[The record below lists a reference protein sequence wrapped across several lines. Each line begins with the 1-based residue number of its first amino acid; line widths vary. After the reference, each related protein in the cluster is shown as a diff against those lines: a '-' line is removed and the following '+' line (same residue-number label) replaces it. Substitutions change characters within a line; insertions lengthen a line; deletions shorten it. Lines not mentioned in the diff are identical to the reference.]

1 MTGQAEANFN
11 TSHVTV
17 YQLAHGG
24 YNAACLFQYI
34 SCYCLSSLLQFIIPC
49 NLFQYISCYCLS
61 ENFHTYKISSGFQ
74 YISCYCLSY
83 TQAVRNAV
91 DRNFN
96 TSHVTVY
103 PRPHTTVLRYTVIS
117 IHLMLLFITARHNIY
132 EQPHII
138 SIHLMLLF
146 INLNRWENNV
156 FDYFNT
162 SHVTVYLDAGTSNSV
177 PCVISIHLMLLF
189 ILEN

>member
-1 MTGQAEANFN
+1 
-11 TSHVTV
+11 
-17 YQLAHGG
+17 
-24 YNAACLFQYI
+24 
-34 SCYCLSSLLQFIIPC
+34 
-49 NLFQYISCYCLS
+49 
-61 ENFHTYKISSGFQ
+61 
-74 YISCYCLSY
+74 
-83 TQAVRNAV
+83 
-91 DRNFN
+91 
-96 TSHVTVY
+96 
-103 PRPHTTVLRYTVIS
+103 
-117 IHLMLLFITARHNIY
+117 MLLFITARHNIY

-189 ILEN
+189 IWMICSPEFMATYFNTSHVTVYPAYNVVQINQTSISIHLMLLFINVFILCYSGFCKFQYISCYCLSLYISKPHCL